1 MPAELQILIR
11 HLRRVVG
18 RRELSLRSDRELL
31 TAYSRSRDEEAFT
44 ALVSRHAALVAGVC
58 RRLLRNEQDIED
70 VFQATFL
77 VLSRKAGSVLL
88 PESLASWLHRVAFRL
103 ALRSKKTALRQ
114 QQIDSNRLALK
125 AAAPVSVSQ
134 QQTWELKEVLDHELA
149 RLPEACRIA
158 LILCY
163 MEGCTRDQAA
173 LQSGWSLRT
182 LDRRLEQGRRLLR
195 DRLAGRGLDLGV
207 VVLAAALSEPARA
220 GSARLASAAVQ
231 FVLHPASQPL
241 PLAASALHLANSALP
256 SMASNSMRVVVG
268 ILLTSV
274 VAIAGVGLIRL
285 TADTARDPSMDKQAI
300 NLPSREVEAQG
311 VPKLQ
316 LDLFGDSLPPGAM
329 ARLGSARF
337 RTCAPH
343 LLAYSAEAKTLF
355 VGNQQAI
362 TLFDATTGRPLR
374 RLGVE
379 PETVCFS
386 TAVSP
391 DGKLAAIGEMD
402 RNPSA
407 VVFEVSTGRQLCGL
421 PRSDNFSTKV
431 AGFSPDGSLLAT
443 TARPNQIR
451 LYNSRTGKLVRSLDW
466 EPDAPHLSGGPN
478 YGDVAFMPDGKT
490 LLASTRATGVIRI
503 FDVQSGRELSRFT
516 ATPKAISG
524 LKLSPDGT
532 RLAVLECAGS
542 REEFNFGRSG
552 PGKKIMIL
560 DAGSGRQVTEIL
572 GPGFTLGMA
581 FTADGKSLF
590 TGKDEQGIGIWDT
603 IGGKRSGNVPCATA
617 DQIRDEKAFALTP
630 DGKSI
635 AFGGMTSI
643 HVFDIATGTE
653 LESHPGHSSQVTAI
667 ALHPLDPIIATGGY
681 DGRLLLW
688 DRVTGQMLRTVMES
702 KGQVSSVAYS
712 ADGRFLYAVALTDF
726 QAKHSS
732 IRCWAVASGNELWRL
747 DDHPVWP
754 GKLLLS
760 PDGKM
765 LAAVGQVEGLL
776 VETATGKPIR
786 TLAGNGE
793 RSFFHAHGWWGRGA
807 LTFVADGTELIA
819 LGCDKGIHRW
829 DIATGEHRTQP
840 CDTLERMARAVA
852 FSPDRTRLVIGGY
865 DDHMLVVDVATGKKI
880 RELKGVSN
888 DLGGRVSAFAFSP
901 DGRTLAWGG
910 PTDGI
915 VRLVDLATGTIRRRL
930 PGNSVCGDCLVFSDD
945 GKAIVAGCGDGTAL
959 VWDLTKVPL
968 EKGPLNLVRP

>member
-1 MPAELQILIR
+1 MPAELQVLIR

-18 RRELSLRSDRELL
+18 RREINLRSDRELL
-31 TAYSRSRDEEAFT
+31 AEYSRGRDEEAFT

-88 PESLASWLHRVAFRL
+88 PETLASWLHRVAFRL
-103 ALRSKKTALRQ
+103 ALRSKGNASRQ
-114 QQIDSNRLALK
+114 QQIDSNRVALQ
-125 AAAPVSVSQ
+125 AATLVPVSHQ
-134 QQTWELKEVLDHELA
+134 QAWELKEVLDHELT

-163 MEGCTRDQAA
+163 MEGRTRDQAA
-173 LQSGWSLRT
+173 MQSGWSIRT

-195 DRLAGRGLDLGV
+195 DRLARRGLDLGV
-207 VVLAAALSEPARA
+207 VVLAAALSEPASA
-220 GSARLASAAVQ
+220 GSARLTSAALQ

-241 PLAASALHLANSALP
+241 PLTSSALQLANSALP
-256 SMASNSMRVVVG
+256 SMASNSLKVVVG

-274 VAIAGVGLIRL
+274 VATAGIGLLRL
-285 TADTARDPSMDKQAI
+285 RANSAEDPPMDKQAI
-300 NLPSREVEAQG
+300 NLPAQTPAETG
-311 VPKLQ
+311 VPKLR
-316 LDLFGDSLPPGAM
+316 LDLFGDSLPPGAV

-337 RTCAPH
+337 RTSAPH
-343 LLAYSAEAKTLF
+343 LLAYSADSKTLF

-362 TLFDATTGRPLR
+362 TLFDAITGRPLR

-407 VVFEVSTGRQLCGL
+407 VVFEISTGRQLCGL
-421 PRSDNFSTKV
+421 PRSDDFSTKV

-443 TARPNQIR
+443 SARPNQIR
-451 LYNSRTGKLVRSLDW
+451 LYNSRTGKLVRSLEW
-466 EPDAPHLSGGPN
+466 EPDAPTPGGGFN
-478 YGDVAFMPDGKT
+478 NGDVAFMPDGKT
-490 LLASTRATGVIRI
+490 LLASTRATGVVRI
-503 FDVQSGRELSRFT
+503 FDVQSGRELRRFN
-516 ATPKAISG
+516 ATPKAILG
-524 LKLSPDGT
+524 LRLSPDGT

-542 REEFNFGRSG
+542 REEFNYGRSG

-560 DAGSGRQVTEIL
+560 DAGTGRQVTELL

-581 FTADGKSLF
+581 FSPDGKTLF
-590 TGKDEQGIGIWDT
+590 TGKDELGIGIWDT
-603 IGGKRSGNVPCATA
+603 ISGKRVGNVPCPTA
-617 DQIRDEKAFALTP
+617 EEFRDEKAFALAP

-635 AFGGMTSI
+635 VFGGMTSI

-702 KGQVSSVAYS
+702 KFQVSSVAYS

-726 QAKHSS
+726 LASHSS
-732 IRCWAVASGNELWRL
+732 IRCWAVATGKEVWRL

-786 TLAGNGE
+786 TLAGDGE

-807 LTFVADGTELIA
+807 LTFTADGTELIA

-840 CDTLERMARAVA
+840 CDTLERMAGAVA
-852 FSPDRTRLVIGGY
+852 FSPDRTRVVMGGY
-865 DDHMLVVDVATGKKI
+865 DDHMLVVDVTTGKKI

-901 DGRTLAWGG
+901 DGHTLAWGG

-930 PGNSVCGDCLVFSDD
+930 TGNNVCGDCLVFSDD
-945 GKAIVAGCGDGTAL
+945 GKTIVAGCGDGTAL

-968 EKGPLNLVRP
+968 EKGPLGPARP